1 MVVMNTSNDE
11 KTVDPK
17 KFSERTTGFSKAK
30 NIINSSTNDLSG
42 EWKIPGKTIWILELE
57 K

>member
-1 MVVMNTSNDE
+1 MNTSTDE

-17 KFSERTTGFSKAK
+17 KFSERTGGFNKAR
-30 NIINSSTNDLSG
+30 NIINSSTNQLSG
-42 EWKIPGKTIWILELE
+42 DWKIPGKTIWILELE